1 LVKAYEHST
10 IIKKSRKIQ
19 HPDKFTAEMATSTT
33 NESGLCCVGGNLFS
47 RDITDD
53 EPRTNVAS
61 L

>member
-1 LVKAYEHST
+1 MNTVQLF
-10 IIKKSRKIQ
+10 KKSRKIQ